1 MIALRIRKASS
12 SKYWTGT
19 LAALL
24 FAVCTAQ
31 AQEKPAKP
39 KPAATAKPATPAKPA
54 GPAGGGA
61 ARGPSTSTAG
71 RGATTTTAGRGTTT
85 AGRGAAGGGATTA
98 GRSGAAGAAGAR
110 GGGASTAG
118 RGAAGG
124 GAATAGRSGT
134 PGAGG
139 ARGGAPGGARGGAG
153 RPGEARAGGAGGRGS
168 PRGPDGRAPRGSTM
182 ARTRGGDEVRRRADG
197 RPGDVHVAGRGMDIH
212 HGLGG
217 GRRVEVERADHSRIV
232 AERGGHG
239 YVQHPYMYR
248 GHEYAHRTYY
258 EHGRA
263 YDRFYARYPYHG
275 VYVEMYTPAVYY
287 PPAYYGWAYNPW
299 AVPVAYPVAA
309 WGWGGSPWYGYY
321 GAYFTPYPV
330 YPSASVWLTD
340 YLISTTLSA
349 AYQARAGA
357 AAAAQAQVA
366 AAGAA
371 ALNPQVKDMIAA
383 EVQRQ
388 IAIENAEA
396 AQQGAGPNPAVS
408 GIQRM
413 LSDNIP
419 HVFVAGR
426 ELDVVDANGTECAI
440 SEGDVLQLTPTPLP
454 ADATAATLVVLASKG
469 GVECRKGGAVTV
481 GIVDLQDMQNRMRES
496 IGQGMGDLRAKQGQG
511 GLPAIPASAAA
522 ATVKASFATEAPPP
536 DPDAAAQIAQQAQEA
551 DKAEREVLAQ
561 AAPDGE
567 AVPAG
572 GAPPPAGP
580 PATISL
586 GQSVDEVTSA
596 LGQPKNVINLG
607 AKKIYIY
614 KDMKITFNS
623 GKVTDVQ

>member
-1 MIALRIRKASS
+1 
-12 SKYWTGT
+12 
-19 LAALL
+19 
-24 FAVCTAQ
+24 
-31 AQEKPAKP
+31 
-39 KPAATAKPATPAKPA
+39 
-54 GPAGGGA
+54 
-61 ARGPSTSTAG
+61 
-71 RGATTTTAGRGTTT
+71 
-85 AGRGAAGGGATTA
+85 
-98 GRSGAAGAAGAR
+98 
-110 GGGASTAG
+110 
-118 RGAAGG
+118 
-124 GAATAGRSGT
+124 
-134 PGAGG
+134 
-139 ARGGAPGGARGGAG
+139 
-153 RPGEARAGGAGGRGS
+153 
-168 PRGPDGRAPRGSTM
+168 
-182 ARTRGGDEVRRRADG
+182 
-197 RPGDVHVAGRGMDIH
+197 MDIH

-299 AVPVAYPVAA
+299 AAPIAYPVAA
-309 WGWGGSPWYGYY
+309 WGWGAAPWYGFY

-340 YLISTTLSA
+340 YLISTTLA
-349 AYQARAGA
+349 ASFQARADA
-357 AAAAQAQVA
+357 AAAAQGQAM
-366 AAGAA
+366 AAGAV
-371 ALNPQVKDMIAA
+371 ALNAQVKDLIAA

-396 AQQGAGPNPAVS
+396 AQQTAGPNPAVS

-419 HVFVAGR
+419 HVFVASR
-426 ELDVVDANGTECAI
+426 ELDVVDANGAECAV
-440 SEGDVLQLTPTPLP
+440 SDGDVLQLTPTPLP
-454 ADATAATLVVLASKG
+454 PDATAATLVVLASKG
-469 GVECRKGGAVTV
+469 GVECRKGVAVSV
-481 GIVDLQDMQNRMRES
+481 GVVDLQDMQNRMRET

-522 ATVKASFATEAPPP
+522 STVKASFAAEAPPP
-536 DPDAAAQIAQQAQEA
+536 DPDAAAQINQQAQEA
-551 DKAEREVLAQ
+551 DKAEQEVLAQ
-561 AAPDGE
+561 ATPEGE
-567 AVPAG
+567 AAG
-572 GAPPPAGP
+572 AGAAPPAAAP

-586 GQSVDEVTSA
+586 GQSIEAVTSA
-596 LGQPKNVINLG
+596 LGQPKNVIDLG
-607 AKKIYIY
+607 AKKIYVY